1 VGFCQLYSIIAFWGG
16 RKRKSQQETKNVL
29 YVRIKEKSQNL
40 LQIGIL
46 RNCRRQEGKKK
57 WEQKERTKNKHENV
71 ASKFLYFFFGS
82 ILQ

>member
-1 VGFCQLYSIIAFWGG
+1 LGFCQLYSIIAFWGG

-46 RNCRRQEGKKK
+46 RNCRRQKGKKNGSK
-57 WEQKERTKNKHENV
+57 KSVPKTNMKMWQ
-71 ASKFLYFFFGS
+71 ASFFIFLFGS